1 MHPDDE
7 FRKAM
12 EGDPQVRRLRRGG
25 PERIAARPVAPE
37 PDVALAPPTP
47 GPPSLSARLHEA
59 EEARDA
65 ARAEAHAAQ
74 GQVRTLSER
83 LSASEVAAAE
93 REAAHDALH
102 RQLAEAQAARQTL
115 ETDRKSLLGQIGRL
129 HEQLTQ
135 ARDRAAAADAA
146 ARRAVPLWD
155 VLEALALPSPVTR
168 FAQALL
174 QLEPSRAEKVVRHL
188 ETTQPDELKRLLTDK
203 VAWACASCRSGMTQ
217 PAVVDV
223 SSEEC
228 DVCGG
233 SSIAAAAHRFLEA
246 CRTAACRRVLI
257 VGGSPRYHAQLKSVL
272 SSGGLELLLVEGDW
286 KLPTARAR
294 ELIDRAQ
301 RGFIWGPTI
310 LDHAVS
316 GLFHAPHIETV
327 PVRGIVRFL
336 DEAARRLARDA
347 GGG

>member
-7 FRKAM
+7 FLKAM
-12 EGDPQVRRLRRGG
+12 AGDPQVRRLRRGG
-25 PERIAARPVAPE
+25 PERVAARPVAPE

-65 ARAEAHAAQ
+65 ERAEAHAAQ
-74 GQVRTLSER
+74 AQVRALAER
-83 LSASEVAAAE
+83 LSANEVAAAE

-115 ETDRKSLLGQIGRL
+115 ETDRKSLLGQIGSL

-168 FAQALL
+168 FAQALAHV
-174 QLEPSRAEKVVRHL
+174 EPSRADKTVRHL
-188 ETTQPDELKRLLTDK
+188 FTSQPDELRHLLTDK
-203 VAWACASCRSGMTQ
+203 VAWVCAGCRSGATHECVIEVA
-217 PAVVDV
+217 PED
-223 SSEEC
+223 C

-233 SSIAAAAHRFLEA
+233 SSIVAAARRFTDA
-246 CRTAACRRVLI
+246 CRRADCRRVLI
-257 VGGSPRYHAQLKSVL
+257 VGGSPRYHAQLTAAL
-272 SSGGLELLLVEGDW
+272 QADGLELTLVEGNR
-286 KLPTARAR
+286 KLPAAQARQ
-294 ELIDRAQ
+294 LCDRAH

-316 GLFHAPHIETV
+316 GLFQGSRIQTV
-327 PVRGIVRFL
+327 HVRGITRFL
-336 DEAARRLARDA
+336 DEAARLLGQPVATR
-347 GGG
+347 